1 MRQAA
6 PRQLPVCLPPVTD
19 ELLSSWI
26 SRHAAFYAV
35 PPLFMLRHCLPEAS
49 SLRAADIHL
58 TGAQIHHLSK
68 MLATKL
74 AAVRRMTFTNVMQS
88 SRRLI
93 ATRPLQ
99 FCANCM
105 SCRKDPRAILRSQL
119 LGWRITCPSCGDPL
133 RDNGGHE
140 LPSRFLRYRNA
151 ALRGERLLDD
161 EAERG
166 FRTWTSPTDIARLLL
181 MRRIPRPLRHEEL
194 WRFRVLG
201 AIVPGFDDIV
211 AAEREKLPTPACP
224 IIPLHLRPG
233 LLAGV
238 AIVERTGPEMLRMLR
253 DSHHGG
259 QQNPLQQL
267 CRQYHGPNLPTASAL
282 ANVTNL
288 RIR

>member
-1 MRQAA
+1 MR
-6 PRQLPVCLPPVTD
+6 
-19 ELLSSWI
+19 
-26 SRHAAFYAV
+26 
-35 PPLFMLRHCLPEAS
+35 
-49 SLRAADIHL
+49 
-58 TGAQIHHLSK
+58 G
-68 MLATKL
+68 
-74 AAVRRMTFTNVMQS
+74 
-88 SRRLI
+88 
-93 ATRPLQ
+93 
-99 FCANCM
+99 
-105 SCRKDPRAILRSQL
+105 
-119 LGWRITCPSCGDPL
+119 
-133 RDNGGHE
+133 
-140 LPSRFLRYRNA
+140 
-151 ALRGERLLDD
+151 
-161 EAERG
+161 
-166 FRTWTSPTDIARLLL
+166 
-181 MRRIPRPLRHEEL
+181 IPRPLRHEEL